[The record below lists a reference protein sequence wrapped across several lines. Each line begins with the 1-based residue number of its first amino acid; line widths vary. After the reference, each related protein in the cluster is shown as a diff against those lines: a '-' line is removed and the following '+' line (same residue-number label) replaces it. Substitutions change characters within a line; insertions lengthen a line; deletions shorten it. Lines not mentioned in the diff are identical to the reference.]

1 MTPILDELTT
11 TEAALNDLLRAQ
23 VALAE
28 QARKA
33 GKTWQQ
39 IADALDITRQAAYER
54 YHFGSDYAMIHGPI

>member
-28 QARKA
+28 RARKA